1 MNRRTVPKQ
10 PLNWPTAARQK
21 FHFTFNKLYFTEL
34 KIKNYVSCIIINNFK
49 LLIQRR
55 IIPFFTISKIIDIK
69 IIKEMF
75 PRKISTAIQSQYKI

>member
-34 KIKNYVSCIIINNFK
+34 KIKNYIYPV
-49 LLIQRR
+49 
-55 IIPFFTISKIIDIK
+55 
-69 IIKEMF
+69 
-75 PRKISTAIQSQYKI
+75 